1 MDFVNDKVCHVWF
14 GQFICVYYAFI
25 WTDPNCFA
33 DTCNIKAC
41 DIGIKNRNV
50 CAQCKSCSKYLCS
63 LFKLNSF
70 CVFWAQLVHLYW
82 TQLRSILL
90 GLCVRVCAFC
100 FRLCN
105 ILFFSFI
112 FSHVLHAR
120 CVLFYVVLCFV
131 CFCLLGLF
139 CHKYLI
145 VHAGFLAYHFD
156 DEFFRGSLPLCLRV
170 YVTA

>member
-1 MDFVNDKVCHVWF
+1 MTRCATWF

-105 ILFFSFI
+105 ILFFFI
-112 FSHVLHAR
+112 HFFTRFACALCS
-120 CVLFYVVLCFV
+120 VLCSSV
-131 CFCLLGLF
+131 LCLLLLARF
-139 CHKYLI
+139 VLSQIFDYACR
-145 VHAGFLAYHFD
+145 FAYHFD

-170 YVTA
+170 YAAA